1 MHHLSPQLGI
11 WRLASSSPTLV
22 FLLPFRDN
30 PLQSRRDQTIPHPM
44 SHVVERPL
52 LAHHYPDLRS
62 FRFHSAQLDSVR
74 KAMNSSRQCSEGGCC
89 ESASHTDSRHGGLT
103 RRQGSRDC
111 WGTGTG
117 EIVDPLYEDF
127 VIAPAAGSLLSA
139 RFATRPLTVTEAG
152 VSGLERS
159 LAGRPSAS
167 VCWQHDSI
175 RPLSHAATESPDRNA
190 EVRAGRP
197 LRYPATAHST
207 SSHPQGVNAW
217 VSD

>member
-1 MHHLSPQLGI
+1 M
-11 WRLASSSPTLV
+11 
-22 FLLPFRDN
+22 FR
-30 PLQSRRDQTIPHPM
+30 RR
-44 SHVVERPL
+44 R
-52 LAHHYPDLRS
+52 
-62 FRFHSAQLDSVR
+62 
-74 KAMNSSRQCSEGGCC
+74 

-127 VIAPAAGSLLSA
+127 VITPAAGSLLSA

-175 RPLSHAATESPDRNA
+175 RPLGHAATESLDRNA
-190 EVRAGRP
+190 EIRAGCP
-197 LRYPATAHST
+197 LRYPAMAHST
-207 SSHPQGVNAW
+207 SSHPQGVNACVVGLEPDLATARFETKW
-217 VSD
+217 IRAHKNTGENKFHRSFLAWD